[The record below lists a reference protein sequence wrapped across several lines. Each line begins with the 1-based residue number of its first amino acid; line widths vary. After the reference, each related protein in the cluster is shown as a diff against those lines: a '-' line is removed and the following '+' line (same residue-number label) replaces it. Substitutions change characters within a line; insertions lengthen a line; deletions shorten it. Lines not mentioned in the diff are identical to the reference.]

1 MRWYIDSSAIIKL
14 IKPEV
19 ETKTLLQQLP
29 PSITTS
35 QLSRVEV
42 IRTINLNFADLLEDA
57 YDVLFDIPMVAV
69 DHSVLLGAENHP
81 AFIKLRAL
89 DSIHMATAFS
99 MKSEIEGVITYDK
112 EMMKAAIALGFKTI
126 SPGVK
131 L

>member
-14 IKPEV
+14 IKPEL

-29 PSITTS
+29 LSITTS

-42 IRTINLNFADLLEDA
+42 IRTINLNFAELLEDA
-57 YDVLFDIPMVAV
+57 YDILLDIPMVAV
-69 DHSVLLGAENHP
+69 DHSVQLGVENLP

-99 MKSEIEGVITYDK
+99 IKSEIEGVITYDK
-112 EMMKAAIALGFKTI
+112 EMMKAAVALGFKTL
-126 SPGVK
+126 SPGIK

>member
-14 IKPEV
+14 IKPEL
-19 ETKTLLQQLP
+19 ETKALLQQLP
-29 PSITTS
+29 LSITTS

-42 IRTINLNFADLLEDA
+42 IRTINLNFAELLEDA
-57 YDVLFDIPMVAV
+57 YDILFDIPMVAV
-69 DHSVLLGAENHP
+69 DHSVLFGAENLP

-112 EMMKAAIALGFKTI
+112 EMVKAASALGFKAM
-126 SPGVK
+126 SPGIK
-131 L
+131 

>member
-14 IKPEV
+14 IKPEL

-29 PSITTS
+29 QSITTS

-42 IRTINLNFADLLEDA
+42 IRTINLNFAELLEDA
-57 YDVLFDIPMVAV
+57 YDILSDIPMVAV
-69 DHSVLLGAENHP
+69 DHSVLLGAENLP
-81 AFIKLRAL
+81 TFIKLRAL

-112 EMMKAAIALGFKTI
+112 EMVKAASALGFKTM
-126 SPGVK
+126 SPGIK
-131 L
+131 

>member
-1 MRWYIDSSAIIKL
+1 LRWYIDSSAIIKL
-14 IKPEV
+14 IKPEL

-29 PSITTS
+29 RAITTS

-42 IRTINLNFADLLEDA
+42 IQTINLNFAELLEDA
-57 YDVLFDIPMVAV
+57 YDILSDIPMIAV
-69 DHSVLLGAENHP
+69 DHSVLLAAENLP

-112 EMMKAAIALGFKTI
+112 EMVKAASALGFKTM
-126 SPGVK
+126 SPGIK
-131 L
+131 